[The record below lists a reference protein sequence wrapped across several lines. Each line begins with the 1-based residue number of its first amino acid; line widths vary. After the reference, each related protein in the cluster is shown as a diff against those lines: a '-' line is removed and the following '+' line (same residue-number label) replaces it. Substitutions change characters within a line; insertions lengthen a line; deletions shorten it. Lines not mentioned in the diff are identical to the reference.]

1 MRVECES
8 RLKKNRPGDGIMVVV
23 AIGIND
29 SRFIDSEPETKIEQF
44 TENIVEIRDVALE
57 YGNRAFFVSLT
68 PVDEDYPLDYERTR
82 FINEKILEFNTIF
95 KEK

>member
-57 YGNRAFFVSLT
+57 YGQKQKLSSSQR
-68 PVDEDYPLDYERTR
+68 
-82 FINEKILEFNTIF
+82 ILWKLEMLH
-95 KEK
+95 